1 MTKSTN
7 STTNKNTKKKT
18 ESNVKLQDAGVAAL
32 FKNEQKNTKT
42 VQTKTKT
49 TTSPSFTAVSPSS
62 ATVKLSKNKKEL
74 VITTKSPAPVTTP
87 PATFSLNDNKKVG
100 SGANQAGK
108 RRGSYN
114 KNLWAIEFRAGDQYL
129 SGSDDVYTSRD
140 EARIALNLYRTEENY
155 KVGDARL
162 AKYVFSA
169 VDKS

>member
-1 MTKSTN
+1 MPKNTTT

-18 ESNVKLQDAGVAAL
+18 ESNVKLSDTSVAAIENL
-32 FKNEQKNTKT
+32 LKSKNTKSKEP
-42 VQTKTKT
+42 VA
-49 TTSPSFTAVSPSS
+49 S
-62 ATVKLSKNKKEL
+62 VKFNKKKGKL
-74 VITTKSPAPVTTP
+74 TVNMTSSTPAPTT
-87 PATFSLNDNKKVG
+87 TFSLNDNKKVG

-108 RRGSYN
+108 KRGSYN
-114 KNLWAIEFRAGDQYL
+114 KNLWAIEFRTGDQYL

-140 EARIALNLYRTEENY
+140 EARIALNFYRTEENY